1 MKLLWLIPVVASTA
15 IPDSGVSTGTKD
27 LSKRDD
33 AYVFDVTFR
42 VGPAGANV
50 APFSGSV
57 YVQDGLTPLVRSGS
71 GSSISDHGYNAFRG
85 IVYFTFTHGYN
96 QYSASTRFG
105 VYVDTGLIVDSN
117 GRPIYGTAPRKA
129 CIDYSPH
136 GPTDVCSVTITRSK

>member
-1 MKLLWLIPVVASTA
+1 MKLLRLIPLVASTA

-27 LSKRDD
+27 LSKREE
-33 AYVFDVTFR
+33 AYTFDVTFR

-71 GSSISDHGYNAFRG
+71 GSSISNPSYNHWRG
-85 IVYFTFTHGYN
+85 IVYFTFAQGFN

-105 VYVDTGLIVDSN
+105 VYPDTGLIVDSN
-117 GRPIYGTAPRKA
+117 GGLIYGNEPRKA

-136 GPTDVCSVTITRSK
+136 GPTDVCSVTITRSQ

>member
-1 MKLLWLIPVVASTA
+1 MKLLPLIPLVASTA

-27 LSKRDD
+27 LSKRDEP
-33 AYVFDVTFR
+33 YIFDVTFR

-57 YVQDGLTPLVRSGS
+57 YVQDGITPLVRSGS
-71 GSSISDHGYNAFRG
+71 GSSVSGRSYNAFRG
-85 IVYFTFTHGYN
+85 IVYFTFAQGFN

-105 VYVDTGLIVDSN
+105 VYPDTGLIVDSD
-117 GRPIYGTAPRKA
+117 GRLIYGTAPRKA

-136 GPTDVCSVTITRSK
+136 GPTDVCSVTITRS